1 MKRIL
6 TPVCIALVAGAFM
19 ATAHAAPKAP
29 HRMSRQQ
36 SRFATCAHESKGLK
50 GKTHS
55 RFMSACLKGD
65 AKAAAKIKANAT
77 KHKDKPEPP
86 AW

>member
-1 MKRIL
+1 MKRIF
-6 TPVCIALVAGAFM
+6 TPVCIALAAGAFM
-19 ATAHAAPKAP
+19 ATAHAASKDP
-29 HRMSRQQ
+29 HHMTRQQ

-55 RFMSACLKGD
+55 KFMSACLKGD
-65 AKAAAKIKANAT
+65 DKAAAKIKAQAL
-77 KHKDKPEPP
+77 KHKDKTKPP